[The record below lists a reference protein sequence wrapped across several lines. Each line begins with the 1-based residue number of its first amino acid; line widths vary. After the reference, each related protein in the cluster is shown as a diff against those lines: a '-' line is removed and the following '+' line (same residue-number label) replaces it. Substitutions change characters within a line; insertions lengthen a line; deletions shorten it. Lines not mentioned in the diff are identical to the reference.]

1 MRIPAFRIVLQC
13 APDYCRVAWN
23 RVLLMTMNESRSV
36 VLDARFE
43 DVRQLRKD
51 LAGMEA
57 ACEERD
63 ERIRR
68 LVLRLEGVAC
78 ERLARAEDL
87 VRALRFLSSERD
99 RWASQNHFLEQ
110 ELSRYREDCRRLTE
124 ERVEVLGRLD
134 SSRAEIDRLAREADY
149 LRHDAVVKD
158 AYLADLRE
166 AIAAEAD
173 AKSRLHNELLRLD
186 LAIHTTLAQPRYR
199 MADWVNLRIKRFLL
213 LHRGL
218 KRLAGSLVAKRV
230 PGGPNAKA

>member
-1 MRIPAFRIVLQC
+1 
-13 APDYCRVAWN
+13 
-23 RVLLMTMNESRSV
+23 MTMSESRSV

-124 ERVEVLGRLD
+124 ERAEVLGRLD

-149 LRHDAVVKD
+149 LRHDAVIKD
-158 AYLADLRE
+158 AYLAEVRG
-166 AIAAEAD
+166 AIAAEAK
-173 AKSRLHNELLRLD
+173 ARSEIGHLRNELLRLD
-186 LAIHTTLAQPRYR
+186 RAIHTTLAQPRYR
-199 MADWVNLRIKRFLL
+199 IADWVNLGIKRFKL
-213 LHRGL
+213 LHRLL
-218 KRLAGSLVAKRV
+218 KRLALSPVAKRV
-230 PGGPNAKA
+230 PGGPNTKA